1 MGDSVPP
8 IQLSEGPK
16 YKSKPQLLQARNFKP
31 RHWEPRAFSHGGRS
45 DGLVFRHW
53 KRAVP
58 GTNVPVA
65 VIATTTNGNGH
76 EREEHGEDEVM
87 EGVQDENGHP
97 PTTKYEYQYE
107 DEFPSEKWNV
117 QVQIPTYTDEQYET
131 LLKSDDWTKAET
143 DYLMEL
149 CQDYDLRW
157 ILIADRYEPSD
168 VPKPGS
174 PITAVEENG
183 DAMVLDSAVDG
194 QTLPPPTPT
203 SLYPSR
209 TMESLKSRYYTIA
222 AKLFELRVPPSNMTQ
237 DEFSLLEN
245 MRNFDA
251 KTESS
256 RKALVEKMFERTKD
270 EADEEKVLLDEL
282 SRITKHEDEFLKMRK
297 ELYDRLDPAPHKK
310 GSGDESTAM
319 YQTSSGLSVLLQ
331 QLLAREKRFK
341 RPPGSGPNGPEVA
354 SGSGPK
360 GSSAANAEDRRNDN
374 KSRQSGSSYNRRE
387 TLDSQ
392 TDQPSNS
399 GPHPPQ
405 KKGSQTQR
413 PVKTLTPEDTIKYG
427 VSHPPDRL
435 IGGVSIRHDRVS
447 KIMLGKSAAQTTKLQ
462 AALVELEVPLR
473 LVMPTEKVVKDFER
487 LVTQVT
493 ILLDVRKVS
502 ERVAGEVR
510 VLEEKRRI
518 RVGDV
523 GGDGSG
529 DAGVDGAGPK
539 GVDAEKTVGAE
550 SKYSPRVIED
560 GDVSMIDKPADQ
572 TGIEVDGEKE
582 ADEAED
588 QNDNGS
594 DAAGEED
601 DQEDDAEAEN
611 ADDGSQADGDVDA
624 EDEDEDNNAEV
635 EDEDDEENQLDS
647 SFVDARDRQV
657 DDEEGGEEEEEEEE
671 EEEGEDDENQAE
683 VEEDEDHEEGEEG
696 EDDEGNGFDVAEAS
710 GSEQADEDGNEDEA
724 DVDANSADEDE
735 EEEQAADDDEGP
747 DVEEDNDEDEAE
759 VAESPEDGAE
769 EEEEDQEDADEEA
782 DEEQAEPEEDAEE
795 EEASELSSRPPS
807 SSHSTR
813 QHRSIANANLHK
825 RSASVI
831 SEGSKA
837 GSNRGVVGRK
847 RRRG

>member
-1 MGDSVPP
+1 M
-8 IQLSEGPK
+8 
-16 YKSKPQLLQARNFKP
+16 
-31 RHWEPRAFSHGGRS
+31 
-45 DGLVFRHW
+45 FRHW

-58 GTNVPVA
+58 GTNVPIA
-65 VIATTTNGNGH
+65 VTATTNGGGRENNG
-76 EREEHGEDEVM
+76 EGDGEDEIM
-87 EGVQDENGHP
+87 EGVQDEHASGDVTENGHP
-97 PTTKYEYQYE
+97 ATTKYEYQYE

-117 QVQIPTYTDEQYET
+117 QVQILTYTDEQYES

-157 ILIADRYEPSD
+157 ILIADRYEPGD
-168 VPKPGS
+168 VPRHGTS
-174 PITAVEENG
+174 TTAIEETG
-183 DAMVLDSAVDG
+183 DAMVLDSAIDG
-194 QTLPPPTPT
+194 QNIPPLTPT
-203 SLYPSR
+203 TQYPSR

-237 DEFSLLEN
+237 DEFSLLEK

-341 RPPGSGPNGPEVA
+341 RPPGTGPNGPEA
-354 SGSGPK
+354 ATGSGTK

-510 VLEEKRRI
+510 VLEEKRRV

-523 GGDGSG
+523 GGDGSA
-529 DAGVDGAGPK
+529 DAAVEGSGGK
-539 GVDAEKTVGAE
+539 GMDAEKTVAAE
-550 SKYSPRVIED
+550 PKYSPRVIED
-560 GDVSMIDKPADQ
+560 GDVSMIDKSADQ
-572 TGIEVDGEKE
+572 TGIEVDGEQE
-582 ADEAED
+582 DDEAED

-601 DQEDDAEAEN
+601 DQEDDVEAEN

-624 EDEDEDNNAEV
+624 EDEGEDNNAEV

-647 SFVDARDRQV
+647 SFADARDHQV
-657 DDEEGGEEEEEEEE
+657 DDEEGED
-671 EEEGEDDENQAE
+671 EEEGDEDDENEAE
-683 VEEDEDHEEGEEG
+683 VEEDEDNEEGEEG
-696 EDDEGNGFDVAEAS
+696 DGDEGDDVDVAEAS

-724 DVDANSADEDE
+724 DVDANSAGEDE

-769 EEEEDQEDADEEA
+769 EKEEDQEDADEEA